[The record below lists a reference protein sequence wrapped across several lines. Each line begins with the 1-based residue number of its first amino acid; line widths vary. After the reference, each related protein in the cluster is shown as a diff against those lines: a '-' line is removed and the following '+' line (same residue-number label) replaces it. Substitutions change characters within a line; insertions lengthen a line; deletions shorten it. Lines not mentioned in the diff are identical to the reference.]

1 MKLGQRVEI
10 YANKSNRNDALR
22 LTANGETVTG
32 LEKIAHPQFDQWVW
46 SAGTDVGSLKIS
58 VLEPGLEIYGAVI
71 EGGQGITW
79 ETTAVV
85 GIASGSV
92 RQFNAAHLAGQTA
105 ARRPELIVV
114 MLGGNETGHPG
125 LFSPDGANYKNGFT
139 NAVRTLR
146 QGAPQA
152 ACLIMS
158 PLDQGVLADNGQIYS
173 KKSMPH
179 MVRFQR
185 EAAQEMGCAFWDSW
199 QFMGGNNAFARWLEQ
214 GLAWTDLAHL
224 TEKGLAKVGNGF
236 ADALMNAY
244 LRAQEGR

>member
-1 MKLGQRVEI
+1 
-10 YANKSNRNDALR
+10 
-22 LTANGETVTG
+22 
-32 LEKIAHPQFDQWVW
+32 
-46 SAGTDVGSLKIS
+46 
-58 VLEPGLEIYGAVI
+58 
-71 EGGQGITW
+71 
-79 ETTAVV
+79 
-85 GIASGSV
+85 
-92 RQFNAAHLAGQTA
+92 
-105 ARRPELIVV
+105 

-173 KKSMPH
+173 KKSMPQ